1 MYYKENKQSKFDKF
15 LAGKGFYA
23 VLAICVLTVAV
34 ATYLTVA
41 TFDNKSKPKNQNSQ
55 TSQIIENTSKVPIT
69 SQPAQNVTE
78 SELYSSGVQSQ
89 TDKEQVKVPN
99 TVAGYFVLPVT
110 GEILKDYSDN
120 VLQFSNTYNDM
131 RLHLGLD
138 IAANEGTAVK
148 SAGDGKILSVEDSKD
163 FGTVITIDHGNKVT
177 AKYCG
182 LKNITVKS
190 GDIVAAGQAIGEI
203 GTVPSECVDEA
214 HLHFETYK
222 DGKSISPTKL
232 IEEFLN

>member
-34 ATYLTVA
+34 ATYLTIA
-41 TFDNKSKPKNQNSQ
+41 TVDKKSNPKNQNSKN
-55 TSQIIENTSKVPIT
+55 SQSIQQISSAPTT

-78 SELYSSGVQSQ
+78 SEPYSSSTQSQ
-89 TDKEQVKVPN
+89 TDDVQVEIQN

-110 GEILKDYSDN
+110 GEILKDYSDKA
-120 VLQFSNTYNDM
+120 LQFSNTYNDM

-138 IAANEGTAVK
+138 IAAGEGTAVK
-148 SAGDGKILSVEDSKD
+148 SAGDGKVISVEDSKD
-163 FGTVITIDHGNKVT
+163 FGTTITIDHGNKVT

-182 LKNITVKS
+182 LKNVTVKS

-214 HLHFETYK
+214 HLHFETYR
-222 DGKSISPTKL
+222 DGRAVSPISL
-232 IEEFLN
+232 IEGTAE

>member
-41 TFDNKSKPKNQNSQ
+41 TFDSKSKPNNQNPQ
-55 TSQIIENTSKVPIT
+55 TSQIIEHTSQAPIT

-78 SELYSSGVQSQ
+78 SELYNSNTQSQ
-89 TDKEQVKVPN
+89 TDKEQVKEPN

-110 GEILKDYSDN
+110 GEILKDYSDKA
-120 VLQFSNTYNDM
+120 LQFSNTYNDM

-138 IAANEGTAVK
+138 IAAGEGTAVK
-148 SAGDGKILSVEDSKD
+148 SAGDGRVLSVEDSKD
-163 FGTVITIDHGNKVT
+163 FGTVVTIDHGNKVT

-182 LKNITVKS
+182 LKNVTVKS
-190 GDIVAAGQAIGEI
+190 NDIVAAGQAIGEI

-214 HLHFETYK
+214 HLHFETYR
-222 DGKSISPTKL
+222 DGRAISPINL
-232 IEEFLN
+232 IEGTEQ